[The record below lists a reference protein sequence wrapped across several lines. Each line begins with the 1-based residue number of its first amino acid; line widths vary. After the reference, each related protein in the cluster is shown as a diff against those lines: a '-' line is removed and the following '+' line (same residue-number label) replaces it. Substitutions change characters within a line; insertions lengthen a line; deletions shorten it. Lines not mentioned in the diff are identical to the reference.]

1 MEPIEYMRMTRE
13 LYSSLGH
20 PPYGWCIA
28 DTPPAFTRLKKPLS
42 ESRIGLLATAGA
54 YVVGSRAYH
63 YKDDTSIRA
72 IPKTTPTQNIHFAHI
87 TENYLPDPRRDPN
100 CVFPID
106 ALRTLEAEGFIG
118 GLADDLFSCMG
129 GVYSQ
134 RRVHAELIPA
144 LSEAFRKQNVDAV
157 LLVPMCPVCHQTA
170 TLIARHLEAEG
181 TPTMVMASAL
191 DIVKAG
197 RAPRISFVD
206 HPLGHTVGKPFNRV
220 EQLDIVRRGLSGI
233 ETMTQAEQIAML
245 PYRWAD
251 TEDWKA
257 EEWEKGGAGGK
268 DERKPRDGT
277 PQYQTEQ
284 DRILAE
290 GR

>member
-20 PPYGWCIA
+20 PPYGWNLA
-28 DTPPAFTRLKKPLS
+28 DTPPPFARLNKPLS
-42 ESRIGLLATAGA
+42 ECRVGLLATAGA
-54 YVVGSRAYH
+54 YVVGQRAYH
-63 YKDDTSIRA
+63 YKDDTSIRRIA
-72 IPKTTPTQNIHFAHI
+72 KSTRTENIHFAHI

-118 GLADDLFSCMG
+118 AVADELFSCMG
-129 GVYSQ
+129 GIYSQ
-134 RRVHAELIPA
+134 RRVREELIPA
-144 LSEAFRKQNVDAV
+144 LAEAFHKQKVDAA
-157 LLVPMCPVCHQTA
+157 LLVPMCPVCHQTVCM
-170 TLIARHLEAEG
+170 IARHLEAEG
-181 TPTMVMASAL
+181 IVTMCMASAL

-197 RAPRISFVD
+197 RPPRISFVD
-206 HPLGHTVGKPFNRV
+206 HPLGHTVGKPFDRAG
-220 EQLDIVRRGLSGI
+220 QLDIVRRGLAGLAD
-233 ETMTQAEQIAML
+233 MTAPEQVAAM
-245 PYRWAD
+245 PSRWAE
-251 TEDWKA
+251 TEDWKD
-257 EEWEKGGAGGK
+257 EEWRKGGAGGQ

-284 DRILAE
+284 DRVLAE

>member
-1 MEPIEYMRMTRE
+1 
-13 LYSSLGH
+13 
-20 PPYGWCIA
+20 
-28 DTPPAFTRLKKPLS
+28 
-42 ESRIGLLATAGA
+42 
-54 YVVGSRAYH
+54 
-63 YKDDTSIRA
+63 
-72 IPKTTPTQNIHFAHI
+72 I

-129 GVYSQ
+129 GIYSQ

-144 LSEAFRKQNVDAV
+144 LSEAFRKQKVDAV

-170 TLIARHLEAEG
+170 TLIARHLEAQG

-206 HPLGHTVGKPFNRV
+206 HPLGHTVGKVFDRAG
-220 EQLDIVRRGLSGI
+220 QLDIVRRGLAGL
-233 ETMTQAEQIAML
+233 EAMNQPEQVAVM
-245 PYRWAD
+245 PSRWAETD
-251 TEDWKA
+251 DWKA
-257 EEWEKGGAGGK
+257 EEWRKGGAGGK

>member
-1 MEPIEYMRMTRE
+1 MEAIEYMRMTRE

-20 PPYGWCIA
+20 QPYGWLIA
-28 DTPPAFTRLKKPLS
+28 DTPPPFTKLNKPLS
-42 ESRIGLLATAGA
+42 QCRIGMVATSGA
-54 YVVGSRAYH
+54 YVVGQKAYH

-72 IPKTTPTQNIHFAHI
+72 IPKTTPTDKIHFAHI

-106 ALRTLEAEGFIG
+106 ALRTLEKEGFIG
-118 GLADDLFSCMG
+118 SLADELYSCMG

-134 RRVHAELIPA
+134 RRVREELIPT
-144 LSEAFRKQNVDAV
+144 LSECFARQKVDAV
-157 LLVPMCPVCHQTA
+157 LLVPMCPVCHQTVC
-170 TLIARHLEAEG
+170 LIARHLEAEG
-181 TPTMVMASAL
+181 IPTMCMASAL
-191 DIVKAG
+191 DIVRAG
-197 RAPRISFVD
+197 RPPRISFVD
-206 HPLGHTVGKPFNRV
+206 HPLGHTVGKPFDR
-220 EQLDIVRRGLSGI
+220 EGQLDIVRRGLSGI
-233 ETMTQAEQIAML
+233 AGMTRAEQVEHL
-245 PYRWAD
+245 PSRWAE

-257 EEWEKGGAGGK
+257 EEWRKGGAGGK

-290 GR
+290 G

>member
-1 MEPIEYMRMTRE
+1 MGPIEYMRMTRE

-20 PPYGWCIA
+20 PPYGWRHA
-28 DTPPAFTRLKKPLS
+28 DTPPAFARLKKPLR
-42 ESRIGLLATAGA
+42 ESRVGLLATAGA
-54 YVVGSRAYH
+54 YVVGQRAYH

-72 IPKTTPTQNIHFAHI
+72 IPKTTPTEKIHFSHI

-106 ALRTLEAEGFIG
+106 PLRALEKERVIG
-118 GLADDLFSCMG
+118 ELADELFTCMG

-134 RRVHAELIPA
+134 RRVEEELIPT
-144 LSEAFRKQNVDAV
+144 LDEAFHQQEVDAV

-170 TLIARHLEAEG
+170 SMVARHLESRG

-206 HPLGHTVGKPFNRV
+206 HPLGHTVGKAFERT
-220 EQLDIVRRGLSGI
+220 EQTEIVRQGLSGI
-233 ETMTQAEQIAML
+233 ESMTTPEQVAML
-245 PYRWAD
+245 PVSWAD
-251 TEDWKA
+251 S
-257 EEWEKGGAGGK
+257 EEWKIEEWKKGGAGGK
-268 DERKPRDGT
+268 DERKPRLTT
-277 PQYQTEQ
+277 PQYQTEA
-284 DRILAE
+284 DRIAAE
-290 GR
+290 GA